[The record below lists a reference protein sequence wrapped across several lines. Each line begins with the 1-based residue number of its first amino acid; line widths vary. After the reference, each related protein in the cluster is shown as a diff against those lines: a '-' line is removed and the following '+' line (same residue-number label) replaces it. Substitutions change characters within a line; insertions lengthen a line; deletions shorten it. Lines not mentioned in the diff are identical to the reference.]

1 MATGTNI
8 FSTTLTA
15 GVDLSANQWCAVAAS
30 AAADRTAIL
39 PAAAGSAVL
48 GVLTNPAAA
57 GLSVTVQV
65 AGIGK
70 ILVGTTAVTHGD
82 KISVDTAG
90 RAVTATRGQFVLGTA
105 RVSAAAG
112 TLVSVL
118 LLPAGKA

>member
-30 AAADRTAIL
+30 
-39 PAAAGSAVL
+39 AAGSAVL

-90 RAVTATRGQFVLGTA
+90 RAVTATSGQYVLGTA
-105 RVSAAAG
+105 RESAAAG